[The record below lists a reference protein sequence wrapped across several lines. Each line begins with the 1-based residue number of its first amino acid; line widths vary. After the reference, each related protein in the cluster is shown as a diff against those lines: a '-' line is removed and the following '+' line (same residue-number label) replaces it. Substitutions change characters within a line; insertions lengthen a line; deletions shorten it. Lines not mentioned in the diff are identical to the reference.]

1 MRIFCESSF
10 FGWTMNLLPVLY
22 ADVLI
27 IGNDFGFVL
36 FNYHKVNT
44 SHIELSKTV

>member
-22 ADVLI
+22 ADVI
-27 IGNDFGFVL
+27 FW
-36 FNYHKVNT
+36 HKNEVHT
-44 SHIELSKTV
+44 FLLHMTCIDHRE